1 MPEWMTVA
9 EAMAYLK
16 VGRTTLYR
24 LMKDGVLP
32 SYQIEGGHRR
42 FLRQD
47 LDAVITPTDSGV
59 GEEGKRGSP
68 G

>member
-9 EAMAYLK
+9 EATAYLK

-32 SYQIEGGHRR
+32 SFQIEGGHRR
-42 FLRQD
+42 FRQED
-47 LDAVITPTDSGV
+47 LDRVLRRRRSGQ
-59 GEEGKRGSP
+59 GGTK
-68 G
+68 